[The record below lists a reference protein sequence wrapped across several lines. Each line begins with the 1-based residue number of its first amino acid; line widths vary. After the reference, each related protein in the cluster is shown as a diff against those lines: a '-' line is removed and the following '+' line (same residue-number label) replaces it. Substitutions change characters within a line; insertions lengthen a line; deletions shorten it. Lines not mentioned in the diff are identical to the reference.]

1 MSANE
6 NALITKY
13 RPKTLEEV
21 IGQGAVVK
29 SLRNAIEKKL
39 GTAYLFTGPSGTGK
53 TTLAY
58 IAAEMLGCPK
68 ADQLDVDA
76 ATNTGIEE
84 MRILMEGLLYRPI
97 GTGAVK
103 AVIVDECHMLS
114 KQAITSLL
122 KTLEAPP
129 PWVYWFLCTTEP
141 TKIPKAIQTRCLA
154 YQLKLVSSNDLFEL
168 LSGLPEAKSL
178 SEEILELCVDEAE
191 GSPRQALANLGVCMM
206 ADDRDEAAELL
217 RSAANVPEAIDL
229 ARALMR
235 GAGWGELK
243 ELLIKMKEK
252 DLSPESVRHVVRAY
266 MTSVLLSPKTRGDTT
281 RDVLDVLKEFST
293 PFNTFDGMTPLAIAC
308 ARLAG

>member
-1 MSANE
+1 MSNE
-6 NALITKY
+6 SALITKY

-29 SLRNAIEKKL
+29 SFRNAIEKQL
-39 GTAYLFTGPSGTGK
+39 GTAYLLTGPSGTGK

-58 IAAEMLGCPK
+58 IAASMMGCPK
-68 ADQLDVDA
+68 AERLDVDA

-84 MRILMEGLLYRPI
+84 MRILMEGLMYRPI
-97 GTGAVK
+97 GTGAIK

-129 PWVYWFLCTTEP
+129 SWVYWFLCTTEP

-168 LSGLPEAKSL
+168 LSGLPEAKGLDES
-178 SEEILELCVDEAE
+178 IIELCVDEAE
-191 GSPRQALANLGVCMM
+191 GSPRQALANLGVCMV
-206 ADDRDEAAELL
+206 AEDRKEAAELL
-217 RSAANVPEAIDL
+217 RSAINVPEAIDL
-229 ARALMR
+229 ARALMK

-243 ELLIKMKEK
+243 GLLVKMKEK

-266 MTSVLLSPKTRGDTT
+266 MTSVLLSPKTRGNVTKDA
-281 RDVLDVLKEFST
+281 LDILREFTT
-293 PFNTFDGMTPLAIAC
+293 PFNTFDGMTPLAMAC
-308 ARLAG
+308 ARLSS